1 MNIMQLKYFIAVCTY
16 NKVSDAA
23 KFLHISQP
31 SLSNAIKELEN
42 EFGIILFHRR
52 YAGMELTSEGKT
64 FLELA
69 RGILKDVEQAELVM
83 SGLGNKRKNLRLG
96 VPPMIGAL
104 VMPRIFKDFCS
115 KNSDI
120 KLEITEAGR
129 EELDTLLLSG
139 DLDIIFTPHSGPLDN
154 KLLSKNI
161 SKLEVVCCV
170 SPNNVLSLKK
180 SISFAELKDVPI
192 VLFKNSFFQTEQI
205 KQRFLL
211 SGVNP
216 NIMLQTDQLST
227 IQSLVEN
234 NLCAGFMFRNLIKG
248 NSAICALS
256 LNDEF
261 GIDVSLAWRKNYPVT
276 DSMKRFIDFTFECK
290 II

>member
-1 MNIMQLKYFIAVCTY
+1 
-16 NKVSDAA
+16 
-23 KFLHISQP
+23 
-31 SLSNAIKELEN
+31 
-42 EFGIILFHRR
+42 
-52 YAGMELTSEGKT
+52 MELTSEGKT

-104 VMPRIFKDFCS
+104 VMPRIFKDFCG

-161 SKLEVVCCV
+161 SKLEGVCCV

-180 SISFAELKDVPI
+180 SISFAELEDVPI

-261 GIDVSLAWRKNYPVT
+261 EIDVSLAWRKNYPVT
-276 DSMKRFIDFTFECK
+276 DSMKRFIDFTFECE